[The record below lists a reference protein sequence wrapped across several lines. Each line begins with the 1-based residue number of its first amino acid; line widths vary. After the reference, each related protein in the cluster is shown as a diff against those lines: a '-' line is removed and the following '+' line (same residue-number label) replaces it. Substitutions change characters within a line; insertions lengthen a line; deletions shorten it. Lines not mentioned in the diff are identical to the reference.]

1 MIEAL
6 AGVLA
11 GLLSGLVPGVHVNN
25 LLPFVAFLGP
35 YFFIPFSIAWLF
47 SSAFPSVLLG
57 VPSESLAVL
66 PGHRLVLAGRAGE
79 ALVLCTMGAL
89 LSMLASVAM
98 LPVLAVFLPLFYEKL
113 AFAVPYALFA
123 IVAAI
128 ALSEH
133 GTRKLSA
140 AIVVAMS
147 STLGFLTFSN
157 DFLLPLLSGFFGLS
171 TLLVSQKSA
180 LPVQRPMEKKI
191 PAGLVVRSS
200 LLASFLSSFF
210 GFLPGVSSGIT
221 AYASGAFGRLST
233 EEFLAAA
240 SGANASYLVLS
251 LFALSLIGRARSG
264 TAAFLQGLD
273 IGLLQLVALILFSGA
288 ISAFACIYATKYVIR
303 QYSRLDYR
311 KIALFSAVFI
321 IMVNLLLT
329 GIMGLLILSISTSIG
344 LFAIFSRTKRINCM
358 ASLAVPVA
366 IGML

>member
-6 AGVLA
+6 AGVAA

-25 LLPFVAFLGP
+25 MLPFVAFLGP

-79 ALVLCTMGAL
+79 ALVLCTTAAL

-128 ALSEH
+128 ALS
-133 GTRKLSA
+133 GTKKLSA

-147 STLGFLTFSN
+147 SALGFLTFSN

-171 TLLVSQKSA
+171 TLLASQKSA

-191 PAGLVVRSS
+191 PAGSVVRSS

-303 QYSRLDYR
+303 QYSHLDYR
-311 KIALFSAVFI
+311 KIAIFSAVFI

>member
-6 AGVLA
+6 AGVA
-11 GLLSGLVPGVHVNN
+11 SGLLAGLVPGVHVNN
-25 LLPFVAFLGP
+25 LLPFTAFLGP

-47 SSAFPSVLLG
+47 SSAFPSILLG

-66 PGHRLVLAGRAGE
+66 PGHRLVLAGRARE
-79 ALVLCTMGAL
+79 ALVLCTAAAL
-89 LSMLASVAM
+89 LSLLASVAM
-98 LPVLAVFLPLFYEKL
+98 LPLLAVFLPVLYEKS
-113 AFAVPYALFA
+113 AFAVPYLLFA
-123 IVAAI
+123 IVAAV
-128 ALSEH
+128 ALSER
-133 GTRKLSA
+133 GTKKPSA

-147 STLGFLTFSN
+147 SALGFLTFSS

-171 TLLVSQKSA
+171 TLLASQKGA
-180 LPVQRPMEKKI
+180 PPAQRPMERKI
-191 PAGLVVRSS
+191 PLGPVVRSS

-221 AYASGAFGRLST
+221 AYASRAFGRLST
-233 EEFLAAA
+233 EGFLAVA
-240 SGANASYLVLS
+240 SGANASYLALS
-251 LFALSLIGRARSG
+251 LFALTLIGRARSG

-273 IGLLQLVALILFSGA
+273 IGLLPLAGIILFSGA
-288 ISAFACIYATKYVIR
+288 VSAFACIHATKYVIR

-311 KIALFSAVFI
+311 KIALSSAVFI
-321 IMVNLLLT
+321 IMVNLLFT